1 MGYEEHQF
9 AGPSLRIIGPRGAAG
24 GRAPGRARAVRLFPV
39 TGAGRKTAG
48 EKPGLARVL
57 SLSDDGMVLSTRLQP
72 LLGERLTVD
81 VSDSCSLT
89 GEVIWVQPGQCGLK
103 LAAAI
108 DSAALM
114 QRLTEE
120 RATQRRRRRW
130 WPEKAVVV
138 RSELGLQIVRLRE
151 VSRNGAKIV
160 HDGRFT
166 PGMTV
171 KLQLAP
177 GVERPGILSWSRD
190 GIAGV
195 ELTEMLDID
204 RSGATKRM

>member
-9 AGPSLRIIGPRGAAG
+9 SGPSLRIIQSRGPSS
-24 GRAPGRARAVRLFPV
+24 GRA
-39 TGAGRKTAG
+39 GAGRQFPISSGGRVLAG
-48 EKPGLARVL
+48 EKRALARVL
-57 SLSDDGMVLSTRLQP
+57 SLSDDGMVLATRLQP
-72 LLGERLTVD
+72 LLGERLTMD

-103 LAAAI
+103 LAATI

-114 QRLTEE
+114 QRLAQE
-120 RATQRRRRRW
+120 RATNRRRRRW
-130 WPEKAVVV
+130 WAEKTAVV

-151 VSRNGAKIV
+151 VSRHGAKIV

-166 PGMTV
+166 PGMAV

-177 GVERPGILSWSRD
+177 GVERPGILAWSRD
-190 GIAGV
+190 GIAAV
-195 ELTEMLDID
+195 ELTERLDKD
-204 RSGATKRM
+204 QLGAAQRL